1 MRCGPNINQY
11 KVSCCD
17 LNLLLV
23 KTNRNTQNKICKSLE
38 KVWLKTFV
46 IIEILFIA
54 NNTTIITLS
63 LKDEEDYL

>member
-1 MRCGPNINQY
+1 
-11 KVSCCD
+11 
-17 LNLLLV
+17 V